1 MRLTSAWIEIEI
13 GLGLRLS
20 LAVIK
25 MCLERLFMS
34 DINFKNEFAIWVLAV
49 YIFFW
54 FTGLQVYML
63 VIDLGTDLLK
73 TMKFSI
79 LPKNYSFWKVY
90 RFTGLHIYNLIWN
103 KSINFLWLNVC
114 SQLLSRFT
122 GLQVYF
128 VMIFI
133 YHYGTPIAAQ
143 VQRTL
148 FSKFDYYIFIGLLV
162 YWFTCLL
169 LLYT

>member
-1 MRLTSAWIEIEI
+1 MF
-13 GLGLRLS
+13 
-20 LAVIK
+20 
-25 MCLERLFMS
+25 LERLFMS

-103 KSINFLWLNVC
+103 KSINFFWLNVC
-114 SQLLSRFT
+114 SQLPSRFT
-122 GLQVYF
+122 GLLDLWLFLSITMEPLLQLKSKGVCF
-128 VMIFI
+128 LNLT
-133 YHYGTPIAAQ
+133 TPS
-143 VQRTL
+143 L
-148 FSKFDYYIFIGLLV
+148 SV
-162 YWFTCLL
+162 YWFTGLHACYCFILRL
-169 LLYT
+169 ILSFVVWNLYDWH

>member
-1 MRLTSAWIEIEI
+1 
-13 GLGLRLS
+13 
-20 LAVIK
+20 

-49 YIFFW
+49 YISFW

-73 TMKFSI
+73 SLKFSI

-122 GLQVYF
+122 GLQVYLICEF
-128 VMIFI
+128 LSITMEPLLHLKSKGLCFLNLT
-133 YHYGTPIAAQ
+133 TPS
-143 VQRTL
+143 L
-148 FSKFDYYIFIGLLV
+148 SV
-162 YWFTCLL
+162 YWFTGLHACYCFILR
-169 LLYT
+169 